1 VIITGI
7 RPVWLIRDT
16 LTESAALLQEE
27 MRLVSCCSGGSL
39 NTHLWL
45 WSAATFP
52 INLRQEGT
60 EKKKAKPPSSLTD
73 HYLVRNRGCL
83 QLWTSSSSQAATY
96 PSP

>member
-1 VIITGI
+1 
-7 RPVWLIRDT
+7 VWLIRDDT

-52 INLRQEGT
+52 INLHQEGT
-60 EKKKAKPPSSLTD
+60 EKKKANPPSSSLTD
-73 HYLVRNRGCL
+73 HYLVSKKPWL
-83 QLWTSSSSQAATY
+83 FTVLWTSSNSQAATY